1 MRKIAAIVALTAILS
16 TFLVAPAFAADGSCP
31 GSLPNRLVAG
41 ARGQIAQ
48 TFSTLRY
55 TPGGQPIQIVY
66 SPAQF
71 TVLAGPASDGY
82 LCYYQIQYDDGMKG
96 WANESELVSYY
107 GYDQYW
113 LEPTDGQPPVLPPTS
128 ETYCPGSLATRL
140 TVGSQ
145 GTIAQTFSTLRDA
158 PGGNEFLVVY
168 APATFTV
175 LSGPASDGYLCYFQI
190 DYGNGQVGWAAESQ
204 VWSIWG
210 YNQYWLAPTNSAG

>member
-1 MRKIAAIVALTAILS
+1 MRKLAAVIAVVAIVS

-31 GSLPNRLVAG
+31 GSLPNRLVVG

-82 LCYYQIQYDDGMKG
+82 LCYYQIQYDDGMNG
-96 WANESELVSYY
+96 WANESELASYY
-107 GYDQYW
+107 GYNQYW
-113 LEPTDGQPPVLPPTS
+113 LEPTDGQPPVPPTDG
-128 ETYCPGSLATRL
+128 TYCPGSLATRL
-140 TVGSQ
+140 FVGSQ
-145 GTIAQTFSTLRDA
+145 GSIAQTFSTLRDA
-158 PGGNEFLVVY
+158 PGGSEILTVY

-175 LSGPASDGYLCYFQI
+175 IGGPASDGYLCYFQI